1 MLYDK
6 ITTYWIL
13 FVVLA
18 LAICLHF
25 IERGYIVEYQYVIRC
40 KRRNLIIKITR

>member
-25 IERGYIVEYQYVIRC
+25 IERGILLNINMLYGV
-40 KRRNLIIKITR
+40 NGAT